1 MMVSNISVSDI
12 SVSKDLVVDPS
23 AVGTAS
29 GQPDLWCTYAA
40 IRTIAWLGRPDGF
53 VDAERTAR
61 YLASRRNGDGGYA
74 WSRGM
79 ASDAWATYYCTQG
92 LTDLL
97 RLGVADATPSDV
109 ERTTRWLRTTWSG
122 DAFAMMP
129 GQTPDV
135 WATFFSTRT
144 AVEICVDG
152 ESVDAERL
160 LKWLAGLQTADGG
173 LAWTP
178 EHAARGEADAR
189 ACFYG
194 VLAWRALAR
203 LGTHPAPWD
212 TGRLVDWLR
221 AQQTPQGG
229 FRFSPDAEVPCM
241 WATYRATVALDALG
255 SGPADPGA
263 CVSWIARMRGATG
276 AFVRWEGYPVEDVW
290 ASFCAIGSLRAL
302 RAPTGP
308 YADAVVARMRQ
319 LACADGGYTYREP
332 ALAADAL
339 STSASILSDLAHGGG
354 PDSPDIDTRRRWLR
368 GCLLPN
374 EGGVMYMPA
383 RGSEVR
389 CTLWALE
396 AGALHGAGHLAGRI
410 APWLRGLQ
418 NPDGGFGY
426 WEGRGSDV
434 VSSVAAAEIGRILGD
449 GHGSPLEPS
458 ALLRF
463 LESCRTPG
471 PTDGTPWQAGNVPGG
486 EPTLR
491 STLQALR
498 ARQLL
503 GDADPQ
509 AVAQALA
516 RHQVSGGGF
525 ANTGNR
531 IPDLLSTYEA
541 VLTAGRHGIALDR
554 EHIRRFCD
562 RVTQEHGTAWT
573 PLAPADGRDLLA
585 ECVGDLLRQWVGADI
600 AELPALTIS

>member
-1 MMVSNISVSDI
+1 MVSA
-12 SVSKDLVVDPS
+12 DLSIDSS
-23 AVGTAS
+23 ATGTSS

-40 IRTIAWLGRPDGF
+40 VRTLAWLGRPDGF
-53 VDAERTAR
+53 VHAERTAR
-61 YLASRRNGDGGYA
+61 YLSSRRNGDGGYA

-92 LTDLL
+92 LADL
-97 RLGVADATPSDV
+97 RRFGVDGAAPSGV

-122 DAFAMMP
+122 DAFAMLP
-129 GQTPDV
+129 GQAPDV

-144 AVEICVDG
+144 AVETCADG
-152 ESVDAERL
+152 DAIDGERL
-160 LKWLAGLQTADGG
+160 LKWLSGLQTADGG
-173 LAWTP
+173 LAWSP
-178 EHAARGEADAR
+178 EHAVRGEADAR

-194 VLAWRALAR
+194 VLAWRALTRTA
-203 LGTHPAPWD
+203 GHPAPWD
-212 TGRLVDWLR
+212 TDRLVGWLR
-221 AQQTPQGG
+221 AQQTPGGG

-255 SGPADPGA
+255 TGPADPGA
-263 CVSWIARMRGATG
+263 CVAWIERMRGGTG

-302 RAPTGP
+302 RAPTGAH
-308 YADAVVARMRQ
+308 ADPVVARMRQ

-339 STSASILSDLAHGGG
+339 STSATLLSDLARGADPAG
-354 PDSPDIDTRRRWLR
+354 PGVETRRRWLR
-368 GCLLPN
+368 TCLLPN

-396 AGALHGAGHLAGRI
+396 AGALHGAEHLAERI
-410 APWLRGLQ
+410 VPWLRGLQ

-434 VSSVAAAEIGRILGD
+434 VSTVAAAEIGRLLGD
-449 GHGSPLEPS
+449 RHGSPLEPA

-463 LESCRTPG
+463 LESCRAPG
-471 PTDGTPWQAGNVPGG
+471 ARWRAGNVPAG
-486 EPTLR
+486 EPALR
-491 STLQALR
+491 PTLQALR
-498 ARQLL
+498 ARHLL
-503 GDADPQ
+503 GDADPV
-509 AVAQALA
+509 AVAAALE
-516 RHQVSGGGF
+516 RHRVPGGGY

-531 IPDLLSTYEA
+531 VPDLLSTYEA
-541 VLTAGRHGIALDR
+541 VLTASRHGIGVDR
-554 EHIRRFCD
+554 EHVRRFCD
-562 RVTQEHGTAWT
+562 RVTQEGGTAWT

-585 ECVGDLLRQWVGADI
+585 ECVGDLLRRRVADDH
-600 AELPALTIS
+600 AALPALTIS

>member
-1 MMVSNISVSDI
+1 MVSADLSVDS
-12 SVSKDLVVDPS
+12 S
-23 AVGTAS
+23 ATGTAS
-29 GQPDLWCTYAA
+29 GRPDLWCTYAA
-40 IRTIAWLGRPDGF
+40 VRTLTWLGRPDGF

-61 YLASRRNGDGGYA
+61 YLSSRHNGDGGYA

-92 LTDLL
+92 LADLL
-97 RLGVADATPSDV
+97 RCGVDGAAPGGV

-129 GQTPDV
+129 GQAPDV

-144 AVEICVDG
+144 AVETCDDG
-152 ESVDAERL
+152 AAIDGERL
-160 LKWLAGLQTADGG
+160 LKWLSGLQTADGG

-194 VLAWRALAR
+194 VLAWRALTR
-203 LGTHPAPWD
+203 TGDHPAPWD
-212 TGRLVDWLR
+212 VDRLVGWLR

-255 SGPADPGA
+255 TGPADAGA
-263 CVSWIARMRGATG
+263 CVAWIERLRGDTG

-302 RAPTGP
+302 RVPTGAH
-308 YADAVVARMRQ
+308 ADAVAARMRQ
-319 LACADGGYTYREP
+319 LACAEGGYTYREP

-339 STSASILSDLAHGGG
+339 STSATLLSDLALGADPAG
-354 PDSPDIDTRRRWLR
+354 PGVETRRRWLR

-410 APWLRGLQ
+410 VPWLRGLQ

-434 VSSVAAAEIGRILGD
+434 VSTVAAAEIGRILGD
-449 GHGSPLEPS
+449 GHGSPLEPA

-463 LESCRTPG
+463 LESCRAS
-471 PTDGTPWQAGNVPGG
+471 GTPWQAGNVPGG

-491 STLQALR
+491 ATLQALR
-498 ARQLL
+498 ARHLL
-503 GDADPQ
+503 GAADTR
-509 AVAQALA
+509 AVAAALE
-516 RHQVSGGGF
+516 RHRVSGGGW

-541 VLTAGRHGIALDR
+541 VLTATRHGIGVDR
-554 EHIRRFCD
+554 EPVRRFCD
-562 RVTQEHGTAWT
+562 RVIQEGGTAWT

-585 ECVGDLLRQWVGADI
+585 ECVGGLLRRWVTGDLA
-600 AELPALTIS
+600 ALPALTIS

>member
-1 MMVSNISVSDI
+1 MM
-12 SVSKDLVVDPS
+12 VSKDLVVDSS
-23 AVGTAS
+23 ANGTSS

-40 IRTIAWLGRPDGF
+40 IRTIAWLDRPDGF
-53 VDAERTAR
+53 VNAGQTAR

-97 RLGVADATPSDV
+97 RLGVADTPLSGV

-129 GQTPDV
+129 GQAPDA
-135 WATFFSTRT
+135 WATFFSIRT
-144 AVEICVDG
+144 AIEVCADG
-152 ESVDAERL
+152 DAFDGERL
-160 LKWLAGLQTADGG
+160 LKWLSGLQTADGG
-173 LAWTP
+173 LAWSP

-194 VLAWRALAR
+194 VLAWRALSRTGA
-203 LGTHPAPWD
+203 HPAPWD
-212 TGRLVDWLR
+212 VDRLVGWLR
-221 AQQTPQGG
+221 AQQTPEGG

-255 SGPADPGA
+255 SGPADSGA
-263 CVSWIARMRGATG
+263 CVSWIESMRGRTG

-302 RAPTGP
+302 HAPTEAH
-308 YADAVVARMRQ
+308 ADAVVARMRQ
-319 LACADGGYTYREP
+319 LACPDGGYTYREP

-339 STSASILSDLAHGGG
+339 STSATILSDLARGGD
-354 PDSPDIDTRRRWLR
+354 PDSPGIESRRRWLR

-410 APWLRGLQ
+410 APWLRRLQ

-434 VSSVAAAEIGRILGD
+434 VSSVAATEIGRTLGD
-449 GHGSPLEPS
+449 RHGSPLEPT

-463 LESCRTPG
+463 LESCRVPG
-471 PTDGTPWQAGNVPGG
+471 PQWQAGNVPGG

-491 STLQALR
+491 STLQTLR
-498 ARQLL
+498 ARHLL
-503 GDADPQ
+503 GDVDAQ
-509 AVAQALA
+509 AVEETLE
-516 RHQVSGGGF
+516 RHRVPGGGY

-541 VLTAGRHGIALDR
+541 VLTASRHGIRLDR
-554 EHIRRFCD
+554 EHIRRFCE
-562 RVTQEHGTAWT
+562 RVTQERGTAWT
-573 PLAPADGRDLLA
+573 PLAPGDSRDLLA
-585 ECVGDLLRQWVGADI
+585 ECVGDLLRRWVGADL

>member
-1 MMVSNISVSDI
+1 MM
-12 SVSKDLVVDPS
+12 VSKDLVADPS
-23 AVGTAS
+23 AIGTSS
-29 GQPDLWCTYAA
+29 GRPDLWCTYAA
-40 IRTIAWLGRPDGF
+40 IRTLAWLNRPDGF
-53 VDAERTAR
+53 VDGERTAR
-61 YLASRRNGDGGYA
+61 YLSSRRNGDGGYA

-97 RLGVADATPSDV
+97 RFGVAEAALGGV
-109 ERTTRWLRTTWSG
+109 AQTTRWLDTTWSG

-129 GQTPDV
+129 GQAPDA

-144 AVEICVDG
+144 AVEICSGSETVDT
-152 ESVDAERL
+152 ERL
-160 LKWLAGLQTADGG
+160 LKWLSGLQTADGG

-194 VLAWRALAR
+194 VLAWRALTRTGA
-203 LGTHPAPWD
+203 HPAPWD
-212 TGRLVDWLR
+212 VERLVAWLR
-221 AQQTPQGG
+221 AQQTPEGG

-255 SGPADPGA
+255 SGPAAPRA
-263 CVSWIARMRGATG
+263 CVSWITSLRGETG

-302 RAPTGP
+302 RAPTEP
-308 YADAVVARMRQ
+308 YADAVTARMRR
-319 LACADGGYTYREP
+319 LACAEGGYTYREP
-332 ALAADAL
+332 DLAADAL
-339 STSASILSDLAHGGG
+339 STSATILSHQALGVTEADPA
-354 PDSPDIDTRRRWLR
+354 IETRRRWLR

-396 AGALHGAGHLAGRI
+396 AGALDGAARLAGRI
-410 APWLRGLQ
+410 TPWLRGLQ

-434 VSSVAAAEIGRILGD
+434 VSSVSAAEIRRILGD
-449 GHGSPLEPS
+449 GHGEPLDTA

-463 LESCRTPG
+463 LDSCRTPG
-471 PTDGTPWQAGNVPGG
+471 PDADWQAGNVPGG

-491 STLQALR
+491 ATLQALR

-503 GDADPQ
+503 GTPDPG
-509 AVAQALA
+509 AVARTLT
-516 RHQVSGGGF
+516 RHHVPGGGY

-541 VLTAGRHGIALDR
+541 VLTASRHGIPLDR

-585 ECVGDLLRQWVGADI
+585 ECVGDLLRQWVSDEA
-600 AELPALTIS
+600 AALPALTIS